1 MIQQFRIKLY
11 TGIVETPTMKELSN
25 SNQLQDGRFAEPP
38 KSIMIDV
45 NSLTSDYSPGNRKT
59 EIASSEPKSKSTILY
74 IMIIASF
81 ILAPVSVVEDVWLT
95 QTIDRD
101 EWGDTVFTQEV
112 HVGLRQVMYE
122 TCVDGT
128 DCEYTDQ
135 ENFGDL
141 YDMCTE
147 DIGNG
152 DREIEEYCGPWSDL
166 HVGGMTASV
175 LIIISAVM
183 LFAAFFMQGRPDTI
197 ETSNYIAM
205 GAGGLIVFALTFW
218 HFMLPDAADNLDWGR
233 GPWFALLAAGLSI
246 ASGFIGYKQ
255 SKESE
260 NQFEYTS

>member
-1 MIQQFRIKLY
+1 
-11 TGIVETPTMKELSN
+11 MKEMTEYSQFYQGRNSSTPESIQIDINSINSDFSLQKSN
-25 SNQLQDGRFAEPP
+25 SIVSNP
-38 KSIMIDV
+38 
-45 NSLTSDYSPGNRKT
+45 
-59 EIASSEPKSKSTILY
+59 EPKSKSTILY

-122 TCVDGT
+122 TCVDFT

-141 YDMCTE
+141 YDMCME
-147 DIGNG
+147 EIGNDDG
-152 DREIEEYCGPWSDL
+152 EYYDEEIDEYCGPWSDL

-175 LIIISAVM
+175 LIIIAAVM
-183 LFAAFFMQGRPDTI
+183 LFAAFVMQGRPDTI

-205 GAGGLIVFALTFW
+205 GAGGMIIFALTFW
-218 HFMLPDAADNLDWGR
+218 HFMLPSAADNLDWGS
-233 GPWFALLAAGLSI
+233 GPWFAILSAGLSI
-246 ASGFIGYKQ
+246 ASGFGGYIR
-255 SKESE
+255 SKEAGSQE
-260 NQFEYTS
+260 I

>member
-1 MIQQFRIKLY
+1 
-11 TGIVETPTMKELSN
+11 MKEMTE
-25 SNQLQDGRFAEPP
+25 SNQLHQVSNSTPP
-38 KSIMIDV
+38 ESINIDINSINSKFSSKKSNTIFS
-45 NSLTSDYSPGNRKT
+45 NP
-59 EIASSEPKSKSTILY
+59 EPKSKSTIVY

-81 ILAPVSVVEDVWLT
+81 ILAPVSVIEDVWLT

-147 DIGNG
+147 DIGT
-152 DREIEEYCGPWSDL
+152 DDEEIDEYCGPWSDL

-175 LIIISAVM
+175 LIIIAAVM
-183 LFAAFFMQGRPDTI
+183 LFAAFFMQGRPDTL
-197 ETSNYIAM
+197 EKSNYIAM
-205 GAGGLIVFALTFW
+205 GAGGLIIFALIFW

-233 GPWFALLAAGLSI
+233 GPWFAILSAGLSI
-246 ASGFIGYKQ
+246 AAGFSGYIQ
-255 SKESE
+255 LKESDG
-260 NQFEYTS
+260 QSS

>member
-1 MIQQFRIKLY
+1 
-11 TGIVETPTMKELSN
+11 MKEMTEFNQLRQVSN
-25 SNQLQDGRFAEPP
+25 SSTPESIKIDINSINSDFSSQ
-38 KSIMIDV
+38 KS
-45 NSLTSDYSPGNRKT
+45 NSIVSNPD
-59 EIASSEPKSKSTILY
+59 PKSKSTILY

-147 DIGNG
+147 EIGN
-152 DREIEEYCGPWSDL
+152 DKEEIDEYCGPWSDL
-166 HVGGMTASV
+166 HIGGMTASV
-175 LIIISAVM
+175 LIIIAAVM

-205 GAGGLIVFALTFW
+205 GAGGLIIFALIFW
-218 HFMLPDAADNLDWGR
+218 HFMLPDAADNLDWGS
-233 GPWFALLAAGLSI
+233 GPWFAILSAGLSI
-246 ASGFIGYKQ
+246 ASGFSGYIRT
-255 SKESE
+255 KESDGQE
-260 NQFEYTS
+260 F

>member
-1 MIQQFRIKLY
+1 MR
-11 TGIVETPTMKELSN
+11 EMAE
-25 SNQLQDGRFAEPP
+25 SNQLHQVSNSTPP
-38 KSIMIDV
+38 ESINIDINSINSKFSSKKSNIMFS
-45 NSLTSDYSPGNRKT
+45 NP
-59 EIASSEPKSKSTILY
+59 EPKSKSTILY
-74 IMIIASF
+74 VMIIASF
-81 ILAPVSVVEDVWLT
+81 ILAPVSVIEDVWLT

-147 DIGNG
+147 DIGT
-152 DREIEEYCGPWSDL
+152 DDEEIDEYCGPWSDL

-175 LIIISAVM
+175 LIIIAAVM
-183 LFAAFFMQGRPDTI
+183 LFAAFFMQGRPDTL
-197 ETSNYIAM
+197 EKSNYIAM
-205 GAGGLIVFALTFW
+205 GAGGLIIFALIFW

-233 GPWFALLAAGLSI
+233 GPWFAILSAGLSI
-246 ASGFIGYKQ
+246 AAGFSGYIQ
-255 SKESE
+255 LKESDG
-260 NQFEYTS
+260 QSS

>member
-1 MIQQFRIKLY
+1 
-11 TGIVETPTMKELSN
+11 MKELSN
-25 SNQLQDGRFAEPP
+25 LNQLQDGTSAEPP
-38 KSIMIDV
+38 KSIMLDV
-45 NSLTSDYSPGNRKT
+45 NSLTSDYSAENSDT
-59 EIASSEPKSKSTILY
+59 EIASSEPKSKSKILY

-81 ILAPVSVVEDVWLT
+81 ILAPVSVIEDVWLT

-147 DIGNG
+147 EIGN
-152 DREIEEYCGPWSDL
+152 DDEEIDEYCGPWSDL

-175 LIIISAVM
+175 LIIIAAVM

-218 HFMLPDAADNLDWGR
+218 HFMLPEAADNLDWGR

-246 ASGFIGYKQ
+246 AAGFIGYKE

>member
-1 MIQQFRIKLY
+1 
-11 TGIVETPTMKELSN
+11 MKEMTEYSQLYQGSN
-25 SNQLQDGRFAEPP
+25 SSTPEPIEININ
-38 KSIMIDV
+38 SI
-45 NSLTSDYSPGNRKT
+45 NS
-59 EIASSEPKSKSTILY
+59 EFSSQSSNSIVSNPEPKSKSTILY

-141 YDMCTE
+141 YDMCME
-147 DIGNG
+147 EIGNDDG
-152 DREIEEYCGPWSDL
+152 GYYDEEIDEYCGPWSDL

-175 LIIISAVM
+175 LIIIAAVM

-197 ETSNYIAM
+197 ETANYITM
-205 GAGGLIVFALTFW
+205 GAGGLIIFALTFW
-218 HFMLPDAADNLDWGR
+218 HFMLPEAADNLDWGR
-233 GPWFALLAAGLSI
+233 GPWFAILSAGLSI
-246 ASGFIGYKQ
+246 ASGFSGYMR
-255 SKESE
+255 SKETGSQE
-260 NQFEYTS
+260 I

>member
-1 MIQQFRIKLY
+1 MTEYSQFYQGRNSSTPESIQIDINSINSDFSLQK
-11 TGIVETPTMKELSN
+11 SN
-25 SNQLQDGRFAEPP
+25 SIVSNP
-38 KSIMIDV
+38 
-45 NSLTSDYSPGNRKT
+45 
-59 EIASSEPKSKSTILY
+59 EPKSKSTILY

-128 DCEYTDQ
+128 DCEYSDQ

-141 YDMCTE
+141 YDMCIDAFE
-147 DIGNG
+147 DDDGEYY
-152 DREIEEYCGPWSDL
+152 DEEIDEYCGPWSDL
-166 HVGGMTASV
+166 YNAGTTTTILMTITTI
-175 LIIISAVM
+175 L
-183 LFAAFFMQGRPDTI
+183 LFAAFVLQGRPDSKRKSYLI
-197 ETSNYIAM
+197 SIS
-205 GAGGLIVFALTFW
+205 AGILIVLSLFIWDL
-218 HFMLPDAADNLDWGR
+218 MLPDAADNLDWGR

-246 ASGFIGYKQ
+246 AAGFIGYKQ